1 MARRLSEIKEAIF
14 TGSLRRQHANYF
26 GFGSIL
32 DGFATDV
39 ANLIFELEA
48 NQENLLGAN
57 HLDTVSNDQLLRFA
71 KDFNITPEIA
81 RRAYSIESDSNV
93 ILSTTNGQPLDA
105 VFSSND
111 IILPGL
117 RVSNSEKTKTYV
129 IEGTTTDTSI
139 NASCFVTV
147 RALEIGAALNVEKGE
162 LTRLE
167 KPYKNLRIINNFA
180 IANGSNNETNISL
193 KDRILYKIESN
204 LRNQNI
210 LTAILTRIPGYGKS
224 SVVPGYDGPNTLLV
238 CLQPASG
245 LYFQSS
251 ALQDIKTM
259 LLMYLP
265 AGTRI
270 MVKNFDPV
278 AFNIKTQIVAT
289 NSNTAANLVEP
300 VKAAI
305 TRYFDMLP
313 GGESVDLK
321 KLASDVAQE
330 VPGIKLISRIGNSFQ
345 EVSYSVYEGTS
356 QLTYMASS
364 DETVNITSNQIATL
378 ESLIVNYE

>member
-32 DGFATDV
+32 DGLSTDV
-39 ANLIFELEA
+39 ANLIFELES

-57 HLDTVSNDQLLRFA
+57 HLDTASNDQLLRFA
-71 KDFNITPEIA
+71 KDFNITPEVA
-81 RRAYSIESDSNV
+81 RRAYSLEGDSNV
-93 ILSTTNGQPLDA
+93 VLSTTNGQPLDT
-105 VFSSND
+105 VFSDND

-117 RVSNSEKTKTYV
+117 RVSNGDKTKTYV
-129 IEGTTTDTSI
+129 IEATTTDTSI
-139 NASCFVTV
+139 SGTCFVTV
-147 RALEIGAALNVEKGE
+147 RALEIGSAPNVEKNE

-167 KPYKNLRIINNFA
+167 KPYKNLRITNNFA
-180 IANGSNNETNISL
+180 IANGSNNETNSAL
-193 KDRILYKIESN
+193 KERILYKIESN
-204 LRNQNI
+204 LRNKNI
-210 LTAILTRIPGYGKS
+210 LSTVLARVPGYGKS
-224 SVVPGYDGPNTLLV
+224 SIVQNYDGPNTLLICV
-238 CLQPASG
+238 QPASG
-245 LYFQSS
+245 LYFPSS
-251 ALQDIKTM
+251 TLNDIRNM
-259 LLMYLP
+259 LLLYLP

-270 MVKNFDPV
+270 IVKNFDPV
-278 AFNIKTQIVAT
+278 AFTIKTQIVAT

-321 KLASDVAQE
+321 KLALNVLLE
-330 VPGIKLISRIGNSFQ
+330 VPAVKLISRIGNSFQ
-345 EVSYSVYEGTS
+345 EVSYSIYEGTS
-356 QLTYMASS
+356 KLTYIA
-364 DETVNITSNQIATL
+364 DPDKIININSNQVATL

>member
-32 DGFATDV
+32 DGFATDL
-39 ANLIFELEA
+39 ANLIFELES

-57 HLDTVSNDQLLRFA
+57 HLDTVSADQLLRFA
-71 KDFNITPEIA
+71 KDFNITPEVA
-81 RRAYSIESDSNV
+81 RRAYSLESDSNV
-93 ILSTTNGQPLDA
+93 IISTTNGQSLDS
-105 VFSSND
+105 VFLEND

-117 RVSNSEKTKTYV
+117 RVSDGDRSKIYV
-129 IEGTTTDTSI
+129 IEGTTADTSI
-139 NASCFVTV
+139 NTSCFVTV
-147 RALEIGAALNVEKGE
+147 RALEIGAGLNVQKNE

-167 KPYKNLRIINNFA
+167 KPYKSLRITNNFA
-180 IANGSNNETNISL
+180 IANGSNNESNAAL

-204 LRNQNI
+204 LRNKNI
-210 LTAILTRIPGYGKS
+210 LTAILTRVPGYGKS
-224 SVVPGYDGPNTLLV
+224 SIVQNYDGPNTMLV
-238 CLQPASG
+238 CVQPASG
-245 LYFQSS
+245 LYFPSS
-251 ALQDIKTM
+251 ALDDIKNT

-265 AGTRI
+265 SGTRI
-270 MVKNFDPV
+270 IVKNFDPV
-278 AFNIKTQIVAT
+278 AFSIKTQIVAT

-305 TRYFDMLP
+305 TRYFDGLG

-321 KLASDVAQE
+321 RLAVNILAE
-330 VPGIKLISRIGNSFQ
+330 IPGVKLISRIGNSFQ

-356 QLTYMASS
+356 KLSYMASG
-364 DETVNITSNQIATL
+364 DETVNINSNQIGTL